1 MDDGALLSGR
11 TPSGVLVDLHVAFNT
26 PDALPRRRLEVV
38 GTRGMA
44 VAVDTMGQ
52 TAGGSLT
59 LHRPDP
65 VDVPFTDGSPF
76 AAQFAAFTAAVAGPG
91 RVGTAW
97 PYDAA
102 RDLALHRLLLT
113 ALGDAR

>member
-1 MDDGALLSGR
+1 
-11 TPSGVLVDLHVAFNT
+11 
-26 PDALPRRRLEVV
+26 
-38 GTRGMA
+38 MA

-59 LHRPDP
+59 LHRPEP
-65 VDVPFTDGSPF
+65 VDVPFAGDSPF
-76 AAQFAAFTAAVAGPG
+76 AAQFAAFTAAVAGHAP
-91 RVGTAW
+91 W

>member
-1 MDDGALLSGR
+1 
-11 TPSGVLVDLHVAFNT
+11 
-26 PDALPRRRLEVV
+26 
-38 GTRGMA
+38 MA

-65 VDVPFTDGSPF
+65 VDVPFADDSPF